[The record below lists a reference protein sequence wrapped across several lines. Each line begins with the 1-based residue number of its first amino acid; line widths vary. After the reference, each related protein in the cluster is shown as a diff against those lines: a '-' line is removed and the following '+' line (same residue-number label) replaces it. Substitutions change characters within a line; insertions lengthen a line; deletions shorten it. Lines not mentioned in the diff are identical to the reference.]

1 MKIIY
6 DNYVY
11 QNMFTKKKRINVLS
25 IYLLSNSTVYLI
37 ISNGVGYKYS
47 YERIEHTFRIWNNS
61 STNKKDLLLWNQNC
75 IGWECFWKNA
85 ANYICLS
92 KYCTACHA
100 VCVKGLR
107 HMKFAINSCCLDILP
122 MKVSHLLKHHADMS
136 FEWNNCTKYP
146 ITIYIFVYIYI

>member
-11 QNMFTKKKRINVLS
+11 QNMFIE
-25 IYLLSNSTVYLI
+25 
-37 ISNGVGYKYS
+37 GVDYKYS
-47 YERIEHTFRIWNNS
+47 YEKIEHTFLIWNNL
-61 STNKKDLLLWNQNC
+61 STTKKDLLLWNQNC

-146 ITIYIFVYIYI
+146 ITIYMCNSYSTWKIWPSNFFRTL